1 MILCTRLD
9 DGSPQRESKKFRS
22 KACAF
27 DQGFPMIPRIYK
39 KFTVSGAN
47 ALWRNIPHSGQVFG
61 EKFFF
66 LEEPPHE
73 AEDRKDGGDEPPVG
87 AERFFFRSC
96 TSMTSRPTYSN
107 WAGELLAIN

>member
-1 MILCTRLD
+1 MVLP
-9 DGSPQRESKKFRS
+9 SAKAKSFVQRHAR
-22 KACAF
+22 F

-47 ALWRNIPHSGQVFG
+47 ALWRNIPHSGQIFG

-96 TSMTSRPTYSN
+96 TSTTSRPTYSN